1 MSSREDA
8 NHFFTQDSY
17 QDSVS
22 GLRVFMEIKKVID
35 VTLYR
40 LIRSA
45 CRNKVILELF
55 IFTMFSSL
63 KMSVLF
69 QYIYSVAIYYI
80 FRGSVFIL
88 TSVKF

>member
-22 GLRVFMEIKKVID
+22 GLRDFIKKVID

-45 CRNKVILELF
+45 CRNKVIF

-69 QYIYSVAIYYI
+69 
-80 FRGSVFIL
+80 
-88 TSVKF
+88 